1 MSKVLIIGKN
11 GNLGRELV
19 SLYPDATAWGRT
31 ELDVTDESAVI
42 NKITELK
49 PDIVFNCTAYNDVD
63 GAEQNPALANQINAK
78 GPETLAKVCEQI
90 GATLVHFS
98 TGQVFAGDSKDGYTE
113 TDTPQP
119 INAYGQS
126 KLAGEQAVANFCQKH
141 YIIRTEWLYA
151 KPSTSGT
158 SKKSFIDIMLEMA
171 AAGKA
176 IKAVNDEFGK
186 PTYAKDL
193 AIMSKEIVEQNLAFG
208 IYHGVN
214 EGLASR
220 YDWAKETFRI
230 KNIEA
235 DLTPVPASTFPPRAA
250 KRPQYEVLNNTKFPK
265 LRSWQDALK
274 DYLTNN

>member
-1 MSKVLIIGKN
+1 MSNVLIVGKN

-19 SLYPDATAWGRT
+19 SMYPDATAWGRD
-31 ELDVTDESAVI
+31 ELDVTEEQAVS
-42 NKITELK
+42 KKLAELQ
-49 PDIVFNCTAYNDVD
+49 PDVVFNCTAYNDVD
-63 GAEQNPALANQINAK
+63 GAEQNSELANQINTKA
-78 GPETLAKVCEQI
+78 PELLAKVCEQI

-126 KLAGEQAVANFCQKH
+126 KLAGEQAVASSCKKH
-141 YIIRTEWLYA
+141 YVVRTEWLYA
-151 KPSTSGT
+151 KPATTGT
-158 SKKSFIDIMLEMA
+158 SKKSFNDIMLEMA
-171 AAGKA
+171 EAGKP

-193 AIMSKEIVEQNLAFG
+193 AVMSKELVEQNLPYG
-208 IYHGVN
+208 IYHGIN
-214 EGLASR
+214 EGVASR
-220 YDWAKETFRI
+220 YDWAKEIFRI

-235 DLTPVPASTFPPRAA
+235 DLSPVPASTFPPRAA
-250 KRPQYEVLNNTKFPK
+250 KRPQYEILNNTKFPK

-274 DYLTNN
+274 DYLTND

>member
-1 MSKVLIIGKN
+1 MPNILIIGKN

-19 SLYPDATAWGRT
+19 SLYPDATAWGRS
-31 ELDVTDESAVI
+31 ELDVTDENAVT
-42 NKITELK
+42 NQITGLK

-63 GAEQNPALANQINAK
+63 GAEQNSETAKSINAK
-78 GPETLAKVCEQI
+78 APEFLAKVCDQI
-90 GATLVHFS
+90 SATLVHYS

-113 TDTPQP
+113 TDIPQP

-126 KLAGEQAVANFCQKH
+126 KLGGEQAVTNFCKKS

-151 KPSTSGT
+151 KPATTGT

-171 AAGKA
+171 ETGKS
-176 IKAVNDEFGK
+176 IKAVDDEFGK

-193 AIMSKEIVEQNLAFG
+193 AIMSKELVEQNQPFG
-208 IYHGVN
+208 IYHGIN

-220 YDWAKETFRI
+220 YDWAKEIFRI

-235 DLTPVPASTFPPRAA
+235 DLSPVPASTFPPREA
-250 KRPQYEVLNNTKFPK
+250 KRPQYEILNNTKFPK

-274 DYLTNN
+274 DYLTND

>member
-1 MSKVLIIGKN
+1 MSKILIVGKN

-31 ELDVTDESAVI
+31 ELDVTDESAVTKQI
-42 NKITELK
+42 IELK

-63 GAEQNPALANQINAK
+63 GAEQNSDTANLINAK
-78 GPETLAKVCEQI
+78 APELLAKVCEQV

-126 KLAGEQAVANFCQKH
+126 KLAGEQAVASSCKKH

-151 KPSTSGT
+151 KPAATGT

-171 AAGKA
+171 EAGKP

-193 AIMSKEIVEQNLAFG
+193 AVMSKELVEQNLPYG
-208 IYHGVN
+208 IYHGIN
-214 EGLASR
+214 EGVASR
-220 YDWAKETFRI
+220 YDWAKEIFRI

-235 DLTPVPASTFPPRAA
+235 DLSPVPASTFPPRAA
-250 KRPQYEVLNNTKFPK
+250 KRPQYEILNNTKFPK

-274 DYLTNN
+274 DYLTND